1 MSSTTANVTISKKTF
16 ECFVC
21 QKQGFNERVYL
32 AGKDSNGKTI
42 YLEPDGVTAH
52 RHKFKERTNTPTTLS
67 TSADTIISKLDEINT
82 KLDRLL
88 AIEGQE

>member
-1 MSSTTANVTISKKTF
+1 M
-16 ECFVC
+16 
-21 QKQGFNERVYL
+21 

-42 YLEPDGVTAH
+42 YLEPDRVTAH
-52 RHKFKERTNTPTTLS
+52 RHKFKERTSADSAHVQPTTLATS
-67 TSADTIISKLDEINT
+67 TDTIISKLDKINA